1 MEMEGVAM
9 RYALFGRGTGLKVST
24 LVLGTA
30 LLGKARGYG
39 ADAADVPA
47 ILRAYADAGGNFID
61 TSDAYQ
67 EGQAE
72 VAVGA
77 FVAADR
83 DDFVIVSKYGRT
95 ARPQPAVAAQGGHR
109 KAMVQSVEASL
120 RRLKTDRID
129 LYLVHLDDGVTPVEE
144 VARGFDDLVRAGKI
158 LYGGFS
164 NMPAWR
170 VATAAT
176 TADLRGWTPI
186 AGLQVE
192 YSLLE
197 RAAERELLPMA
208 EAFGL
213 GVMGYSPLA
222 AGLLT
227 GKYRAGETGRVMDAA
242 YRASVRH
249 EDAGPSAAIIDAA
262 IAVADEVGASPG
274 QVAIAWAMA
283 KGVFPVVGPRTPAQL
298 RDNLVAAVLEL
309 DAGHVRRLDEV
320 SAVAAGYPH
329 DLLASYRARMG

>member
-1 MEMEGVAM
+1 MQD
-9 RYALFGRGTGLKVST
+9 RLFGRGTGLRVSA
-24 LVLGTA
+24 LALGTGT
-30 LLGKARGYG
+30 LGAAGG
-39 ADAADVPA
+39 SSADPVDASA
-47 ILRAYADAGGNFID
+47 ILRGYADAGGNVID

-67 EGQAE
+67 GGQSE
-72 VAVGA
+72 VMVGR

-95 ARPQPAVAAQGGHR
+95 ARPHPPAAARGGHR

-120 RRLKTDRID
+120 RRLETDRID
-129 LYLVHLDDGVTPVEE
+129 LYLAHFDDGVTPVEE
-144 VARGFDDLVRAGKI
+144 MVRGFDDLIHAGKI

-176 TADLRGWTPI
+176 TADLRGWASI
-186 AGLQVE
+186 AALQVD

-197 RAAERELLPMA
+197 RGADRELLPMA

-222 AGLLT
+222 GGLLT
-227 GKYRAGETGRVMDAA
+227 GKYRRGERGRATDFK
-242 YRASVRH
+242 ASVRH
-249 EDAGPSAAIIDAA
+249 EDTGQSSVIIDATL
-262 IAVADEVGASPG
+262 AVAAELGASPG
-274 QVAIAWAMA
+274 QVAIAWALA

-298 RDNLVAAVLEL
+298 RDNLAAAALEL
-309 DAGHVRRLDEV
+309 STDHLRRLDEV
-320 SAVAAGYPH
+320 SAVDAGYPYQ
-329 DLLASYRARMG
+329 LLAEQNRRTT

>member
-1 MEMEGVAM
+1 V
-9 RYALFGRGTGLKVST
+9 RYALFGRGTGLKVSA
-24 LVLGTA
+24 LILGTA

-39 ADAADVPA
+39 ADPEDVPA

-72 VAVGA
+72 VAVGG

-83 DDFVIVSKYGRT
+83 DDFVIASKYGRT
-95 ARPQPAVAAQGGHR
+95 ARPQPPVAARGGHR

-144 VARGFDDLVRAGKI
+144 IARGFDDLVRAGKI

-170 VATAAT
+170 VATAAA

-186 AGLQVE
+186 AALQVE

-197 RAAERELLPMA
+197 RAAERELLPTA

-227 GKYRAGETGRVMDAA
+227 GKYRAGETGRATDFT
-242 YRASVRH
+242 ASVSH
-249 EDAGPSAAIIDAA
+249 EDAGRSAAVIDATL
-262 IAVADEVGASPG
+262 AVADEVGASPG
-274 QVAIAWAMA
+274 QVAIAWALA

-298 RDNLVAAVLEL
+298 RDNLAAAALDL
-309 DAGHVRRLDEV
+309 DADHVRRLDEV
-320 SAVAAGYPH
+320 GAVAAGYPH
-329 DLLASYRARMG
+329 DLLAGYRARMG